1 MGFNLEKNYIERT
14 AVYQF
19 ISDHPQVMLDV
30 YDVVCKL
37 CEQKNV
43 PKERVIDLL
52 NCAYKICTIATH
64 PEGTLED
71 VNSIRHQYR
80 IMPGF
85 YSIAIC
91 IAYCLLTLHQEMD
104 VWISKSILN
113 YLKSNVY
120 RYGLNGYFGTIPQKY
135 AGNFNAPFNFS
146 GKKVEQPQVAS
157 KELNPAEAFMRV
169 QAEVAEAGH
178 RLIKQNKELQEQFND
193 LEKKYEVECRF
204 RRQAESIVLNRQ
216 KEWKELVEKEFSTRQ
231 KSESLQQQLQEMKA
245 KYEAECRSRQE
256 ADELHQL
263 ELEGYRHRLFELQ
276 EQVDR
281 LSDQQPNQESNQE
294 PKREP
299 EIPEVNR
306 VFSLERFVNYAL
318 SLPTD
323 EEAKGVVKL
332 LREFCW
338 YNDYVDPQAKSRIES
353 ILPQRQEA
361 EAKKKARQ
369 QEAFRNAS
377 GQRANGPTNNYTFHI
392 ERVEQLN
399 PNATDIHNRYERFD
413 DANVR

>member
-1 MGFNLEKNYIERT
+1 MGFNLEENYVERT

-19 ISDHPQVMLDV
+19 VSDQPQVMLDV
-30 YDVVCKL
+30 YDVVLNL
-37 CEQKNV
+37 CERKKV
-43 PKERVIDLL
+43 SEERVVDIL
-52 NCAYKICTIATH
+52 NCAYKVCTIATH
-64 PEGTLED
+64 PEGSRDDLLPLPHSCRSMT
-71 VNSIRHQYR
+71 VYN
-80 IMPGF
+80 
-85 YSIAIC
+85 IAVATAC
-91 IAYCLLTLHQEMD
+91 CLLKLQQGGGGY
-104 VWISKSILN
+104 VSNKILDHLFTHVN
-113 YLKSNVY
+113 RRGMNTP
-120 RYGLNGYFGTIPQKY
+120 FETIIRK
-135 AGNFNAPFNFS
+135 FAPSFKDPINFS

-157 KELNPAEAFMRV
+157 KELNPAQAFMRV
-169 QAEVAEAGH
+169 QAEVMDAGR
-178 RLIKQNKELQEQFND
+178 RLIKQNKELQEQFNE
-193 LEKKYEVECRF
+193 LEKRYEVECRF
-204 RRQAESIVLNRQ
+204 RRQAESIVINRQ
-216 KEWKELVEKEFSTRQ
+216 KKWKELVEKEYSTRQ
-231 KSESLQQQLQEMKA
+231 KSEALQKQLEEMEL
-245 KYEAECRSRQE
+245 KYEAECHSRQE

-323 EEAKGVVKL
+323 EEAKAVVKL

-338 YNDYVDPQAKSRIES
+338 HNDYVDPQAKSIIES

-361 EAKKKARQ
+361 QEKKKARQ
-369 QEAFRNAS
+369 QEAVRNTS

-392 ERVEQLN
+392 ERVGQLN
-399 PNATDIHNRYERFD
+399 PNATDIHNRYEHFD

>member
-1 MGFNLEKNYIERT
+1 MGFNLEKDYIERT

-64 PEGTLED
+64 PEGTLAD
-71 VNSIRHQYR
+71 VISIRHQYR

-146 GKKVEQPQVAS
+146 GKKVEQLQVAS

-178 RLIKQNKELQEQFND
+178 RLIKQNKELQEQFNE

-276 EQVDR
+276 EQVDC
-281 LSDQQPNQESNQE
+281 LSDQQSNQESNQE

-306 VFSLERFVNYAL
+306 VFSLDSFVDYAL

-323 EEAKGVVKL
+323 EEAKAVVKL

>member
-91 IAYCLLTLHQEMD
+91 IAYCLLTLHQEVD

-113 YLKSNVY
+113 YLKNNVY
-120 RYGLNGYFGTIPQKY
+120 RFGLNGYFGTIPQKY

-216 KEWKELVEKEFSTRQ
+216 KEWRELVEKEFSTRQ

-281 LSDQQPNQESNQE
+281 LSEPN
-294 PKREP
+294 PMP

-306 VFSLERFVNYAL
+306 VFSLDSCVDYAL
-318 SLPTD
+318 SLQTD
-323 EEAKGVVKL
+323 EEAKAVVKL

-338 YNDYVDPQAKSRIES
+338 HHNFLDPQAKGVIES
-353 ILPQRQEA
+353 ILSKRREA
-361 EAKKKARQ
+361 EALQ
-369 QEAFRNAS
+369 QAS
-377 GQRANGPTNNYTFHI
+377 GRQVVAGPTNYTYHI
-392 ERVEQLN
+392 HQVGQLN
-399 PNATDIHNRYERFD
+399 PVATEINNQYSREE
-413 DANVR
+413 

>member
-91 IAYCLLTLHQEMD
+91 IAYCLLTLHQEVD

-113 YLKSNVY
+113 YLKNNVY
-120 RYGLNGYFGTIPQKY
+120 RFGLNGYFGTIPQKY
-135 AGNFNAPFNFS
+135 AGNFNASFNFS
-146 GKKVEQPQVAS
+146 GKKVEQPQVAP

-281 LSDQQPNQESNQE
+281 LSDQQSNRESNQE

-369 QEAFRNAS
+369 QEAVRNTS